1 MAALKQVKL
10 SDVQSDGT
18 YCNAA
23 SNHFVVDNA
32 LLASKYQLN
41 DIIMTVDFI
50 MQNICNIE
58 PDQVKSFVQHV
69 WRLVGVWKLNAVAA
83 YMPIDT
89 VTSTLDPLKKQKKI
103 SWTTHIVQWLEKIKV
118 LGLKMED
125 TNILQ
130 EEKSE
135 MLEQIARLKILMQET
150 GDLVYA
156 ALKIHK
162 VTDGM
167 YDQLGFG
174 VHISL
179 HAPYITKINWSQ
191 QVDQVNCKVVDYIHK
206 PSGIVRF
213 PEDTKLYLLVNKNV
227 SAGDF
232 LCMQYNDEKT
242 SHDGHN
248 YFKSNQSHTIKTQ
261 ASESPE
267 MVELINSF
275 SLEFKE
281 YLPQNIL
288 DYFEYCAKFARAKQ

>member
-1 MAALKQVKL
+1 M
-10 SDVQSDGT
+10 
-18 YCNAA
+18 
-23 SNHFVVDNA
+23 
-32 LLASKYQLN
+32 
-41 DIIMTVDFI
+41 
-50 MQNICNIE
+50 
-58 PDQVKSFVQHV
+58 
-69 WRLVGVWKLNAVAA
+69 GVWKLNAVAA